1 MPRRFDS
8 TELSPQARL
17 RREHERVILRAI
29 TTGATVSRTQL
40 AADHDLSAQSVGRIV
55 RDLLDAGLVEEVSMD
70 RAAGPGAPRSGLRLR
85 PDGAYA
91 LGFGL
96 ERDRLTGVLLDMG
109 ARVRWQLSLATSPGQ
124 AAAEVLGR
132 IEAEV
137 LTVLGQPGFAAYR
150 PRLCGL
156 GVAAP

>member
-29 TTGATVSRTQL
+29 TTGTTVSRTQL

-55 RDLLDAGLVEEVSMD
+55 RDLLDAGLIGEVAIA
-70 RAAGPGAPRSGLRLR
+70 RPAGPGAPRIGLQMR

-96 ERDRLTGVLLDMG
+96 ERDRLTGVVLG
-109 ARVRWQLSLATSPGQ
+109 GGGSVRWQ
-124 AAAEVLGR
+124 VW
-132 IEAEV
+132 
-137 LTVLGQPGFAAYR
+137 
-150 PRLCGL
+150 
-156 GVAAP
+156 